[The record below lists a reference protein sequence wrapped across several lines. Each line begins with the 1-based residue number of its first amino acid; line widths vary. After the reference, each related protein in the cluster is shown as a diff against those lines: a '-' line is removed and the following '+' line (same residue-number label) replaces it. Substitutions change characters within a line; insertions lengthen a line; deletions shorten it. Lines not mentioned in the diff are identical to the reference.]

1 MKSRSDDCIFQK
13 LLIMKQLIFICLA
26 WLTVSCHNKSESIS
40 LANYTLKGDTILIPD
55 NSNLKEKIKT
65 TLVSAVPYR
74 HKLSASG
81 IVKAI
86 PNNYAQIASPFAG
99 RIIKSFIKL
108 GQHVAVNAPIFEIS
122 SPSFFE
128 AGKVYYKSKQEM
140 QLAEKNLHRQQDLLK
155 NGVGIQK
162 DMEESE
168 VNFELSKRE
177 YENSIAS
184 LKVYHVNPEELVLGQ
199 PLIVRSPIAGEIISD
214 NIVIGQYL
222 REDAGPVSIVA
233 ELSKV
238 WVVGQVKEK
247 DISNIHESDAVGIA
261 VAGMPGLS
269 IRGTVYHISEMLDE
283 ETRSVEVFIECEN
296 KGRNL
301 KPGMYVT
308 ALFSEIADNS
318 ILIPSSAV
326 LQLEE
331 SSFVFVKTKGNGYL
345 KRLIQTSGTDNDR
358 IILKSGLKSGEEI
371 VTDGGFYLLDAK

>member
-1 MKSRSDDCIFQK
+1 
-13 LLIMKQLIFICLA
+13 MKQLILIYLTWLA
-26 WLTVSCHNKSESIS
+26 VSCHSRSES
-40 LANYTLKGDTILIPD
+40 LPAANYTLKGDTILIPD

-65 TLVSAVPYR
+65 ILVTATTYR
-74 HKLSASG
+74 PKLSASG

-108 GQHVAVNAPIFEIS
+108 GQQVTVNSPIFEIS

-128 AGKVYYKSKQEM
+128 AGSVYFKTKQQM
-140 QLAEKNLHRQQDLLK
+140 QLTEKNLRRQQDLFK

-168 VNFELSKRE
+168 VGYELSKRD

-184 LKVYHVNPEELVLGQ
+184 LKVYHVNPDELILGQ

-222 REDAGPVSIVA
+222 REDADPVSIVA
-233 ELSKV
+233 ELDKV

-247 DISNIHESDAVGIA
+247 DFNTIHESDQVEVAF
-261 VAGMPGLS
+261 AGMPGLS
-269 IRGTVYHISEMLDE
+269 IQGVVYHISEMLDE

-308 ALFSEIADNS
+308 AQFSETADNS
-318 ILIPSSAV
+318 ILIPASAV

-331 SSFVFVKTKGNGYL
+331 SSFVFVKSKDNGYL
-345 KRLIQTSGTDNDR
+345 KRLIETSGTDNDK
-358 IILKSGLKSGEEI
+358 IILKSGLKPGEEI
-371 VTDGGFYLLDAK
+371 VSEGGFYLLDAK

>member
-1 MKSRSDDCIFQK
+1 
-13 LLIMKQLIFICLA
+13 MKQLIFICLA
-26 WLTVSCHNKSESIS
+26 WLTVSCHNKSESVS
-40 LANYTLKGDTILIPD
+40 SANYTLKGDTIRVPE
-55 NSNLKEKIKT
+55 NSNLKEKLKT
-65 TLVSAVPYR
+65 TLVSTVPYR

-108 GQHVAVNAPIFEIS
+108 GQRVAVNAPIFEIS

-184 LKVYHVNPEELVLGQ
+184 LKVYHVNPDELVLGQ

-233 ELSKV
+233 ELGKV

-247 DISNIHESDAVGIA
+247 DINNIHESDEVEIA

-269 IRGTVYHISEMLDE
+269 IQGVVYHISEMLDE

-308 ALFSEIADNS
+308 AQFSEIADSS

-345 KRLIQTSGTDNDR
+345 KRLIQTTGTDNDR
-358 IILKSGLKSGEEI
+358 VILKSGLKPGEEI
-371 VTDGGFYLLDAK
+371 VTEGGFYLLDAK